1 MLPWTYFKRLSEA
14 ILCREQE
21 KPDPREW
28 MGIGPVVQI
37 QESIKDAERG
47 GDRERER
54 ERERRKAR
62 ANGCRRMSACVTL
75 QMHEE
80 SCVPH
85 GICDVQ

>member
-1 MLPWTYFKRLSEA
+1 MLPWTYFKRLFEA

-28 MGIGPVVQI
+28 MEIGPVVQI

-54 ERERRKAR
+54 EREGRRE
-62 ANGCRRMSACVTL
+62 RMDAD
-75 QMHEE
+75 
-80 SCVPH
+80 
-85 GICDVQ
+85 G